1 MSLLSLPPEMTL
13 LISTHLSSPK
23 DLLSFL
29 RTSQKLYYLL
39 INKLYQNNIRSYS
52 GSALVW
58 YISRR
63 AELRVQNIFYR
74 GSDINIRSP
83 NRAQSI
89 ALLEAV
95 STKYT
100 SIIYILLENRALPD
114 LADTRSRRSLVLAT
128 NGRSDVAM
136 TKLLLEHGGMAN
148 SVAFQTRNPKW
159 YCF

>member
-1 MSLLSLPPEMTL
+1 
-13 LISTHLSSPK
+13 
-23 DLLSFL
+23 
-29 RTSQKLYYLL
+29 L
-39 INKLYQNNIRSYS
+39 INELYQNNIRSHG

-58 YISRR
+58 YASRR
-63 AELRVQNIFYR
+63 AELRVQNMLR
-74 GSDINIRSP
+74 AGSDVNIRSP
-83 NRAQSI
+83 NRAQST

-95 STKYT
+95 STKHT
-100 SIIYILLENRALPD
+100 SVIHILLENGALPD
-114 LADTRSRRSLVLAT
+114 LADSRSRRSLVLAT